1 MLQPLIDDVYDIAE
15 VPAEVFCGSDRG
27 SLRKCG
33 SASVTYCFHWR
44 KSRGSV
50 CGSVCGSPRKCS
62 RNPLISL
69 SAEVSAPL
77 YYRMVAAASLRLR
90 PLRLPPI
97 GNSIVLS
104 FPTFLFGNGLGLV
117 QLFELGELR

>member
-1 MLQPLIDDVYDIAE
+1 MLRPLINYMYDIAE
-15 VPAEVFCGSDRG
+15 VTAEVFCGSDRG

-33 SASVTYCFHWR
+33 SSPVTYCFNWR

-50 CGSVCGSPRKCS
+50 CGSPRKCP

-69 SAEVSAPL
+69 SAEVRKSL

-97 GNSIVLS
+97 GNSIGPS
-104 FPTFLFGNGLGLV
+104 FPISLFGNGSGLV